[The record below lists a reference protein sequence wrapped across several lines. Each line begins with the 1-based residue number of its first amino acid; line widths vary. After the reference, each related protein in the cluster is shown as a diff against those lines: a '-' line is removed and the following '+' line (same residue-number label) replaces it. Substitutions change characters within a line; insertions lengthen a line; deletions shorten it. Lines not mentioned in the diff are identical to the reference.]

1 MSVKW
6 RSVWERLSLYLP
18 MVMMLLLALIT
29 YWMVR
34 IAPVFEAPGPAR
46 ALTHD
51 PDYFMQDFAVRS
63 FDAQGRLKSEI
74 FGAQAQHFPDTQTLE
89 IDQIRIRS
97 ISEQGRLSTASAK
110 RALSNG
116 DGSEVQLFGDA
127 RVVREAALDATG
139 KPLPRIEFQGEFLHA
154 FLQTERLSSHQPVT
168 IVRGQDR
175 FTADA
180 MEFDNLNRVVDL
192 RGRVRGT
199 LKPSAVQ

>member
-1 MSVKW
+1 
-6 RSVWERLSLYLP
+6 
-18 MVMMLLLALIT
+18 MVMMLLLALMT

-51 PDYFMQDFAVRS
+51 PDYFMKDFAVRS

-74 FGAQAQHFPDTQTLE
+74 FGAQAQHFSDTQTLE

-97 ISEQGRLSTASAK
+97 ISEQGRLSTATAK
-110 RALSNG
+110 RALTNE

-127 RVVREAALDATG
+127 RVVREAALDAAG
-139 KPLPRIEFQGEFLHA
+139 KPLARIEFQGEFLHA
-154 FLQTERLSSHQPVT
+154 FLQAERLSSHQPVT

-180 MEFDNLNRVVDL
+180 MEFDNLDRVVDL

-199 LKPSAVQ
+199 LMPSAAQ